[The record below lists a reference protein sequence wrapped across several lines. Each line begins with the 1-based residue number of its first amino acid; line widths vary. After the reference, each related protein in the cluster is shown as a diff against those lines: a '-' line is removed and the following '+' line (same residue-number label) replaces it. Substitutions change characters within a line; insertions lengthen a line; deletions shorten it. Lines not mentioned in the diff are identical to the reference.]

1 MGVTAELI
9 LTLCGVDVADLF
21 KLDASFELAYEHMS
35 GKDMDVRRFKLFDP
49 SKLTFF
55 RLDFR
60 GEIPTML
67 LPLGECCKQLR
78 ALLVLTITFCSS
90 EFISNFD

>member
-49 SKLTFF
+49 SKLTY
-55 RLDFR
+55 L
-60 GEIPTML
+60 
-67 LPLGECCKQLR
+67 
-78 ALLVLTITFCSS
+78 
-90 EFISNFD
+90 FI